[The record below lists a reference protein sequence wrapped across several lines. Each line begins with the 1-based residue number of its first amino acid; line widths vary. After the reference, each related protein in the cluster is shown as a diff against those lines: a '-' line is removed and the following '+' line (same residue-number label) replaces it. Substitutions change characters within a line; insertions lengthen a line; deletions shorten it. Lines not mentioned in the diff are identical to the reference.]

1 MWMAGALG
9 VCCSAGYYVIA
20 LMATVLTV
28 IIPTVQKNIEF
39 PKTEAPKDAKE

>member
-9 VCCSAGYYVIA
+9 VCCGAGYYVIA

-28 IIPTVQKNIEF
+28 IILTVLKNIEL
-39 PKTEAPKDAKE
+39 PKAEAPKSAKE